1 MTRMSAPSS
10 PQPAAVRPPA
20 PPAGPVS
27 NMTPLDPVKLLK
39 KYAWLLTIAAVIGG
53 AAGVGGFFIWLK
65 FWPSYVAQVLFEI
78 KPAEMDPSQLYP
90 SGERSDEFER
100 FVMTI
105 QNRLVSETIMDK
117 VARDPRLPVEAPNWC
132 KPYMDGQ
139 GLNYIEAAEALKE
152 SVSARPVSGTS
163 LLALTAT
170 AGNATDVTALA
181 KLVKE
186 TFINDINSMT
196 TVSAN
201 SQKQIIRDA
210 ITDIERQ
217 LTDLND
223 RRARRVTEEQVD
235 SLDDKETALGQQQR
249 LKLTQLAEVNQVITQ
264 LNALIQQMESMRA
277 SEAGITYSD
286 SQRQSAAQDPIVMGL
301 RQQLNATQVELQQLR
316 QSGVKD
322 EHREFKRMQA
332 RIDSIQQQITQ
343 ATEEALARNFDA
355 EYDGYMNELRKYQ
368 AQNEKLT
375 TESEELRIQLADL
388 TRTISELEDIDR
400 TINELIAAKQT
411 QQDNLANLTQQAN
424 RQTAG
429 RVAMVQAERKPN
441 QVSQPKLLLTVP
453 AGIFLFAGAVGGV
466 VVLRELLDQRVKG
479 PSDVTLLPRA
489 KVIGMVPSSDEDPS
503 VGANVSTVF
512 RDAPSSVVAEHFRQ
526 LRTTVVKHLQRHGF
540 KSLVVLGGMPGSGA
554 STVVTNLGLAC
565 AGTDLRVLIVD
576 GNFRRPAQ
584 HRLLKV
590 SEGPGLADLLAGL
603 AKLDDVITHVPGQA
617 KLDAIPVGSS
627 EHRVYE
633 RLGAAQMTEFLNSV
647 KDRYDVILID
657 VAPALVS
664 GDGLAVANRAD
675 ASMLVV
681 RALGETRGMVA
692 RLRNDLDDCRAE
704 LLGVLVNAVRSA
716 AGGYMRQNIRVSR
729 AYHTPGVKVGESI
742 DYQPA
747 KE

>member
-1 MTRMSAPSS
+1 
-10 PQPAAVRPPA
+10 
-20 PPAGPVS
+20 
-27 NMTPLDPVKLLK
+27 MTPLDPVKLLK
-39 KYAWLLTIAAVIGG
+39 KYAWLLATAAVIGA

-65 FWPSYVAQVLFEI
+65 FWPSYVSQVYFEI
-78 KPAEMDPSQLYP
+78 KPAEMNPEELYG

-100 FVMTI
+100 FLATI
-105 QNRLVSETIMDK
+105 QSRLISDTIMDK
-117 VARDPRLPVEAPNWC
+117 VARDPRLPVEAPTWC
-132 KPYMDGQ
+132 KPYMSGGQ
-139 GLNYIEAAEALKE
+139 LNYIEAADGLKD
-152 SVSARPVSGTS
+152 SIGARPVSGTS

-170 AGNATDVTALA
+170 AGNAADVTALA

-186 TFINDINSMT
+186 QFMSDIQTST

-210 ITDIERQ
+210 IGDIERQ

-223 RRARRVTEEQVD
+223 RRARRLTEDSVD
-235 SLDDKETALGQQQR
+235 SLDEKESALGQQQK
-249 LKLTQLAEVNQVITQ
+249 LVLTQLAEVNQIITQ
-264 LNALIQQMESMRA
+264 LNARVQQMEQMRA
-277 SEAGITYSD
+277 SEAGITYTD
-286 SQRQSAAQDPIVMGL
+286 VQRQAASQDPIVMGL
-301 RQQLNATQVELQQLR
+301 RQQLNAAQVELQQLR

-332 RIDSIQQQITQ
+332 RIDSIQQQISD

-355 EYDGYMNELRKYQ
+355 EYDGYLRDLKTYQ
-368 AQNEKLT
+368 AQNQKLT
-375 TESEELRIQLADL
+375 GESEELRVKLSDL
-388 TRTISELEDIDR
+388 NRTIKELEDIDR
-400 TINELIAAKQT
+400 TIEELIAAKQS
-411 QQDNLANLTQQAN
+411 QQDNLTSLTQQAN

-429 RVAMVQAERKPN
+429 RVALFQPERKPN
-441 QVSQPKLLLTVP
+441 QVSQPKLMITVP
-453 AGIFLFAGAVGGV
+453 AGVVLFAGLVGGV

-489 KVIGMVPSSDEDPS
+489 RVIGMVPSSDEDPS

-554 STVVTNLGLAC
+554 STVVTNLGFAC
-565 AGTDLRVLIVD
+565 ASTDLRVLIVD

-590 SEGPGLADLLAGL
+590 AEGPGLADHLAGL
-603 AKLDDVITHVPGQA
+603 AKVDDVIAHVPGQA
-617 KLDAIPVGSS
+617 KLDVVPVGSS

-633 RLGAAQMTEFLNSV
+633 RLGAAQMTDFLNAV
-647 KDRYDVILID
+647 KDRYDIVLID

-675 ASMLVV
+675 SSMLVV

-729 AYHTPGVKVGESI
+729 AYHTPGVKVGESV